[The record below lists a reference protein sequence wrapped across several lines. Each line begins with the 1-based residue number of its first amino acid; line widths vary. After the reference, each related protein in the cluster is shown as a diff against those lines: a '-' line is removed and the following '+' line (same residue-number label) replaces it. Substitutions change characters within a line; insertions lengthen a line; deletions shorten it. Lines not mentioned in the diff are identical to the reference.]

1 MIDILFTL
9 GQAVCAVLFFYGA
22 YLAIDHRTLR
32 GRGEGQGMD
41 NTLDDGVLL
50 RWHLHNDA

>member
-22 YLAIDHRTLR
+22 YLAIDHRALR
-32 GRGEGQGMD
+32 GTEEGQGMD